1 MLKQIFFTPGP
12 SELYPTVPQ
21 HLQNAIREHI
31 GSISHREK
39 KFQVIF
45 REMKESLIDVLN
57 IPPDYEIFITGSATE
72 IWERIIQN
80 LIINSSHHFI
90 NGSFSQRFYN
100 FTSAYKLNSTS
111 QISNFNQEFDNFQIP
126 NSAELISITQ
136 NETSIGYTFNP
147 AEIKKIRENN
157 PDKLVAL
164 DLVSAVPAT
173 PVDLNLV
180 DTAYFSVQKCF
191 GLPAGMGVWI
201 VGPKCFEVSKEK
213 ESKNKIVGSYH
224 SLSEL
229 KKSGDKNQTPETP
242 NILSLYLLKN
252 VLKDMQY
259 KGIQFIQN
267 EIKYKSALIYQMFDQ
282 TSKLQAIIPQLLNR
296 SKTVCVSEV
305 VGENKGLIEY
315 LKSKEII
322 IGSGYGNFKNQH
334 IRIANFPAHSK
345 ESIEMLVDEI
355 GKYFDDKLTG

>member
-12 SELYPTVPQ
+12 SQLYPTVSQ
-21 HLQNAIREHI
+21 HIQNATREQI
-31 GSISHREK
+31 GSISHRGK
-39 KFQVIF
+39 KFQMIF
-45 REMKESLIDVLN
+45 QEMKESLIDVLN
-57 IPPDYEIFITGSATE
+57 IPPNYEIFLTSSATE

-80 LIINSSHHFI
+80 LIINSSHHFV
-90 NGSFSQRFYN
+90 NGSFSQRFFN
-100 FTSAYKLNSTS
+100 FTTAYKLKSTS
-111 QISNFNQEFDNFQIP
+111 QISNFNQEFNDFEVP

-147 AEIKKIRENN
+147 AKIKKIRENN
-157 PDKLVAL
+157 PNKLIAL

-173 PVDLNLV
+173 PVNLNLV

-191 GLPAGMGVWI
+191 GLPAGMGIWI

-213 ESKNKIVGSYH
+213 ESKNEIVGSYH

-229 KKSGDKNQTPETP
+229 KRSGDKNQTPETP

-252 VLKDMQY
+252 VLNDMQL
-259 KGIQFIQN
+259 KGIKAIQN
-267 EIKYKSALIYQMFDQ
+267 ETKYKSALIYQIFDK
-282 TSKLQAIIPQLLNR
+282 TSKLKTIIPQSFNR
-296 SKTVCVSEV
+296 SKTVCVSEI
-305 VGENKGLIEY
+305 VGGNKGLIEY
-315 LKSKEII
+315 LKSKNII
-322 IGSGYGNFKNQH
+322 IGSGYGDFKSKH

-355 GKYFDDKLTG
+355 SKYFDDKITG

>member
-1 MLKQIFFTPGP
+1 
-12 SELYPTVPQ
+12 
-21 HLQNAIREHI
+21 
-31 GSISHREK
+31 
-39 KFQVIF
+39 
-45 REMKESLIDVLN
+45 
-57 IPPDYEIFITGSATE
+57 
-72 IWERIIQN
+72 
-80 LIINSSHHFI
+80 
-90 NGSFSQRFYN
+90 
-100 FTSAYKLNSTS
+100 
-111 QISNFNQEFDNFQIP
+111 
-126 NSAELISITQ
+126 
-136 NETSIGYTFNP
+136 
-147 AEIKKIRENN
+147 
-157 PDKLVAL
+157 
-164 DLVSAVPAT
+164 
-173 PVDLNLV
+173 
-180 DTAYFSVQKCF
+180 
-191 GLPAGMGVWI
+191 WI

-259 KGIQFIQN
+259 KGIQSIQN